1 MLLLEYD
8 VPAGQHL
15 PSGQY
20 TIFGRNF
27 NVSIDN
33 CCLFLLVYK
42 FRTRGVLTIGFVW
55 CRSSSSYQVNRWYLF
70 LFICLHLLLLCL
82 AIQWPLLCCRHHGRK
97 KICLL
102 GGHIDLAF
110 RIGSY
115 ITPVVKNLPLLAI
128 CSLRVAQRKFVYT
141 LLCLSRSMWSTVCS
155 GVGFLPW
162 KAQHTRTWAYGDLRL
177 RLTFRYPA
185 TFLRVNIFPVGALIR
200 P

>member
-1 MLLLEYD
+1 MQILKFVSGMGVSPRSLLVVSGFCAVGYRFLMF
-8 VPAGQHL
+8 VMFFAGQE
-15 PSGQY
+15 
-20 TIFGRNF
+20 IR
-27 NVSIDN
+27 
-33 CCLFLLVYK
+33 
-42 FRTRGVLTIGFVW
+42 
-55 CRSSSSYQVNRWYLF
+55 
-70 LFICLHLLLLCL
+70 
-82 AIQWPLLCCRHHGRK
+82 
-97 KICLL
+97 LL
-102 GGHIDLAF
+102 GGRIDLAF

-115 ITPVVKNLPLLAI
+115 ITPVVKNLPLSAI